1 MGKRRALENSIS
13 HAADGEFFTAPDG
26 IGSTHSPGEE
36 RTWDDDE
43 RAHLEPT
50 VETARYL
57 ASQVMRL
64 RREAHQPRLS
74 TAEKQTREG
83 VAVRL
88 APPPIK
94 APTGNAG
101 SPQKAVPVPP
111 GRPVA
116 RRSGG
121 VGRPLTAFSH
131 PPETVNGVGG
141 MAWTH

>member
-13 HAADGEFFTAPDG
+13 HAADGEFFAAPDG
-26 IGSTHSPGEE
+26 IGSTDSPGEE

-83 VAVRL
+83 CCCASGATTHQGANGQRGL
-88 APPPIK
+88 
-94 APTGNAG
+94 
-101 SPQKAVPVPP
+101 SSE
-111 GRPVA
+111 GRADAA
-116 RRSGG
+116 RETSRKEEWW
-121 VGRPLTAFSH
+121 RWEALDCLFP